1 MRSLFYYLIMK
12 KKKLAISILAIL
24 LVAALVCSLTACL
37 KIGMKPENIKS
48 RLEKHGAT
56 VKTNLR
62 SAPVIEGWKSGSSV
76 NISNIIYAAY
86 TPPAEESG
94 DYNVTPED
102 PEETPEQELYVIYCG
117 DKKSADWVE
126 EQCKAYKDAEENAD
140 ICTGWVVYRYEDDNV
155 IMVGHYL
162 LLAVARQY

>member
-1 MRSLFYYLIMK
+1 MK
-12 KKKLAISILAIL
+12 TKKLVISIIAIL
-24 LVAALVCSLTACL
+24 LVAVLVCSLTACL
-37 KIGMKPENIKS
+37 KIGMQAENIKS

-62 SAPVIEGWKSGSSV
+62 SAPVIEGWKNGSSV
-76 NISNIIYAAY
+76 TITNIIYASY
-86 TPPAEESG
+86 TPPTEESD
-94 DYNVTPED
+94 DYSVAPENS
-102 PEETPEQELYVIYCG
+102 EENPEQELYVIYCG

-140 ICTGWVVYRYEDDNV
+140 ICAGWSVYRYEDDNI

-162 LLAVARQY
+162 LLAIARQY